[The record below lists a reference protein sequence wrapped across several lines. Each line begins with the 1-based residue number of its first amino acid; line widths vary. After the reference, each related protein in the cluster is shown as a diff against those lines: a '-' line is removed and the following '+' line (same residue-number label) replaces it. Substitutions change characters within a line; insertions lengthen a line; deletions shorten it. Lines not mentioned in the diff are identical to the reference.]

1 MSYANGTTHYNLPQ
15 TVGTDK
21 RDWFDTNQAYR
32 DVDEALWGAKES
44 AESATSQVDA
54 IKDRL
59 DVVESDMST
68 AQSDITTLEG
78 EMSAVQS
85 SITNLANKVD
95 DNYTDL
101 SDTICA
107 VKEPSATARYPHSV
121 GTFFWYNDTLYVAIR
136 DIAVGNTI
144 VPNTN
149 CVTRDIGTVLYHL
162 NSDLNAEELKIT
174 ATSTGSQTYGQLLT
188 NLRTQIVNLH
198 DNLGEDERMR
208 IDYLQG
214 AVTCYNQSSRWF
226 TKDNS
231 VSSIGF
237 FNSFASMYWDGSAVR
252 TAVIDL
258 NVVGYYSS
266 SGGNLTNQIAPS
278 GTSLT
283 ANYRIIT
290 LD

>member
-15 TVGTDK
+15 TVGSDK
-21 RDWFDTNQAYR
+21 RDWFDTNQPFR
-32 DVDEALWGAKES
+32 DIDEALWSAKES

-59 DVVESDMST
+59 DVVEDDMST
-68 AQSDITTLEG
+68 AKGDITTLEG
-78 EMSAVQS
+78 EVSAVQS
-85 SITNLANKVD
+85 NITNLSNKVD
-95 DNYTDL
+95 DNFTDL

-107 VKEPSATARYPHSV
+107 VREPSATARYAHSV

-162 NSDLNAEELKIT
+162 NSDINAEELQIT
-174 ATSTGSQTYGQLLT
+174 VTATGSQTYGQLLT

-198 DNLGEDERMR
+198 NNLGEDERMR
-208 IDYLQG
+208 IDYITG
-214 AVTCYNQSSRWF
+214 AVACFNQSNKWF
-226 TKDNS
+226 SKDIPIS
-231 VSSIGF
+231 AVGF
-237 FNSFASMYWDGSAVR
+237 FNSFGSMYWDGSAVR

-266 SGGNLTNQIAPS
+266 SGGNLTNQTAPS
-278 GTSLT
+278 GTKFV
-283 ANYRIIT
+283 ANYRIIK